1 MALREELVSLLAKLR
16 DPGEVIVEEDRELAA
31 TAIEEQQTEIDTSKA
46 AFRRKLRAMKR
57 HGHV

>member
-1 MALREELVSLLAKLR
+1 MTTREQLESYLAKLR
-16 DPGEVIVEEDRELAA
+16 DVVSSMTSEEREEVAA
-31 TAIEEQQTEIDTSKA
+31 AIEEQQTEIDTSKA